1 MNNKVPLLRTVDLRK
16 SYFRGAEVP
25 VLRGVNLTLWPGEF
39 VSIVGSSGCGKST
52 LLHLLGGL
60 DLPDGGEIYF
70 EDKKIDP
77 KNRRFRDK
85 FRNETVG
92 YVFQFYHLLP
102 ELSALEN
109 VMLPSLIRLSWF
121 GYRRKKAELVA
132 RAKELL
138 EQVGLSHRA
147 THRPGEMSGGEMQ
160 RAAIA
165 RALMSR
171 PRLLLADEPTGN
183 LDVETGRGIQKL
195 IGDVCRTNGVTVL
208 LVTHDLSLAACAD
221 RRLRL
226 DRGRLVEGAAGG
238 SAAAA

>member
-1 MNNKVPLLRTVDLRK
+1 MSNRLPLLRTVDLRK

-25 VLRGVNLTLWPGEF
+25 VLRGVNLTLWTGEF
-39 VSIVGSSGCGKST
+39 VSIIGTSGSGKST

-121 GYRRKKAELVA
+121 GYRRKKAELTA

-138 EQVGLSHRA
+138 EQVGLTHRA

-165 RALMSR
+165 RALVAR
-171 PRLLLADEPTGN
+171 PEILLADEPTGN
-183 LDVETGRGIQKL
+183 LDTATGREI
-195 IGDVCRTNGVTVL
+195 TEL
-208 LVTHDLSLAACAD
+208 LARLNEREQLTILMVTHDDSIARQAH
-221 RRLRL
+221 RIVRLK
-226 DRGRLVEGAAGG
+226 EGQIEAV
-238 SAAAA
+238 AAAA

>member
-1 MNNKVPLLRTVDLRK
+1 MNNPAPLLRTVDLRK

-25 VLRGVNLTLWPGEF
+25 VLRGVNLTLRTGEF
-39 VSIVGSSGCGKST
+39 VSIVGSSGSGKST
-52 LLHLLGGL
+52 LLHLIGGL
-60 DLPDGGEIYF
+60 DLPDAGEIYF
-70 EDKKIDP
+70 EEKKVDP

-102 ELSALEN
+102 ELTALEN
-109 VMLPSLIRLSWF
+109 VMLPALIRLSWF
-121 GYRRKKAELVA
+121 GYRRKKAELTA

-138 EQVGLSHRA
+138 EQVGLTHRA

-165 RALMSR
+165 RALMVR

-183 LDVETGRGIQKL
+183 LDVETGRGIHRLLEQ
-195 IGDVCRTNGVTVL
+195 VSRTNGVTVL
-208 LVTHDLSLAACAD
+208 LVTHDLSLAASAD
-221 RRLRL
+221 RMLRL
-226 DRGRLVEGAAGG
+226 DRGKLVEGA

>member
-1 MNNKVPLLRTVDLRK
+1 MSNQAPLLRTVGLKK
-16 SYFRGAEVP
+16 SYYRGSEVP
-25 VLRGVNLTLWPGEF
+25 VLRGVDLALWPGEF

-60 DLPDGGEIYF
+60 DAPDAGDVYF
-70 EDKKIDP
+70 EEKKVDP
-77 KNRRFRDK
+77 KSRRFRDR

-92 YVFQFYHLLP
+92 FVFQFYHLLP
-102 ELSALEN
+102 ELTALEN
-109 VMLPSLIRLSWF
+109 VLLPAMIRLSWF
-121 GYRRKKAELVA
+121 GYRRQKAELVE
-132 RAKELL
+132 RASGLL

-147 THRPGEMSGGEMQ
+147 SHRPSEMSGGEMQ

-165 RALMSR
+165 RALMSN

-195 IGDVCRTNGVTVL
+195 LADMCRKSGVTVL
-208 LVTHDLSLAACAD
+208 LVTHDLSLAASAD

-226 DRGRLVEGAAGG
+226 DRGRLVEGPF
-238 SAAAA
+238 AAAA

>member
-1 MNNKVPLLRTVDLRK
+1 MNEQTPLLRTVDLRK

-25 VLRGVNLTLWPGEF
+25 VLRGVNLTLHPGEF
-39 VSIVGSSGCGKST
+39 VSIVGLSGSGKST
-52 LLHLLGGL
+52 LLHLIGGL
-60 DLPDGGEIYF
+60 DLPDAGEIYF
-70 EDKKIDP
+70 EEKKVDP
-77 KNRRFRDK
+77 KNRKFRDK

-121 GYRRKKAELVA
+121 GYRKQKAELRA
-132 RAKELL
+132 RAAELL

-147 THRPGEMSGGEMQ
+147 THRPSEMSGGEMQ

-183 LDVETGRGIQKL
+183 LDVETGRGIHRL
-195 IGDVCRTNGVTVL
+195 LADLCRKNGVTVL
-208 LVTHDLSLAACAD
+208 LVTHDLSLAASAD

-226 DRGRLVEGAAGG
+226 DRGKLVEGPA
-238 SAAAA
+238 SAAA